1 MKINCSSLLSPNSR
15 YAILFFTG
23 IASAAH
29 ETHTGGGTNYQC
41 LPLNPQFD
49 GYSHSGGYYSWM
61 YGTEYQ
67 TPGSASTIPSGAGN
81 QNVPCARCYS
91 RRSAVLMIPAHRSC
105 PSGWTHE
112 YRGRYYVNYN
122 SSSLFYICYAVIP
135 GLLSNISPKAYIYT
149 SILDLYQSIIGSD

>member
-1 MKINCSSLLSPNSR
+1 MKINCLSLLSPNSR

-67 TPGSASTIPSGAGN
+67 TPDSASTIPSGAGN
-81 QNVPCARCYS
+81 RNVPCARCYS

-112 YRGRYYVNYN
+112 SRGRYYVNYN
-122 SSSLFYICYAVIP
+122 SSSCF
-135 GLLSNISPKAYIYT
+135 ISVM
-149 SILDLYQSIIGSD
+149 QSSQGYSQISLQ